1 MKRAAQVFAISAS
14 CWLAAACTPQQTRPT
29 FVAGSDADR
38 QCQALLAAPEIDPL
52 RNLIPVEA
60 IQIKQVPSA
69 AMRTNTAKPDDKAR
83 EAVRMLEQAV
93 RNCKEIH
100 KAAGYVSYAMAD
112 IRDLRISDMR
122 ARLHRGEI
130 SYAAYNTR
138 YLEILTEQADQNVRF
153 AEAYERGRQAGNEA
167 ALAMSNQIQS
177 DMDRERFYN
186 ELSNIRF
193 EQSMAQYRRW
203 NCSANTLG
211 STTYVSC
218 Y

>member
-1 MKRAAQVFAISAS
+1 MKRLHGIMAVCALGAA
-14 CWLAAACTPQQTRPT
+14 AAACTPQQARPT

-60 IQIKQVPSA
+60 IQIKLVPSA

-130 SYAAYNTR
+130 SYAAYNAR

-177 DMDRERFYN
+177 DLDRERFYN

-193 EQSMAQYRRW
+193 EQSMSRYRTW
-203 NCSANTLG
+203 NCSASAIG
-211 STTYVSC
+211 STTYVNC
-218 Y
+218 F